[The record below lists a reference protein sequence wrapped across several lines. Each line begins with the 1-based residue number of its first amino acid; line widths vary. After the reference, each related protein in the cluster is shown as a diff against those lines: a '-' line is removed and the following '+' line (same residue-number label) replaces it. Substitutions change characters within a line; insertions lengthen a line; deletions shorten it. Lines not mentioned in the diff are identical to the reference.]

1 MAIDTNLRFYLDTNY
16 TNPLD
21 LLTAYAPHNV
31 TYTHKLTT
39 GNGINQAQ
47 HAWSDQRVLGSGATE
62 TLDMSGLL
70 TNAFGATLAFTFIRL
85 ILVTTTATSV
95 GTLYIGPNSS
105 NGLLTPWSGN
115 TADRDRI
122 PPGGL
127 LVKYAPIGGYAVT
140 AGSGDLVFVTA
151 VGGSVT
157 YNITIISI

>member
-1 MAIDTNLRFYLDTNY
+1 MAIDTNLRVYLDTVY

-31 TYTHKLTT
+31 AYTHKMTT
-39 GNGINQAQ
+39 GTGINQAQ
-47 HAWSDQRVLGSGATE
+47 HVWSDQRVLGSGATE

-70 TNAFGATLAFTFIRL
+70 DNAFGVPVAFTFLRL
-85 ILVTTTATSV
+85 ILVTTSVTST
-95 GTLYIGPNSS
+95 GLLYIGPNVS

-115 TADRDRI
+115 AADRDRI

-140 AGSGDLVFVTA
+140 AGTADLLFATA
-151 VGGSVT
+151 SGGSVT
-157 YNITIISI
+157 YQITIVGI